1 MGVNKG
7 ANLFA
12 PTKSLTYSV
21 SMNAFEPQMLIP
33 RRMSATNARVV
44 WVRLLREVADTRL
57 PLEITR
63 RQKPSALLVRAADFE
78 SGLGRSHPWSDLR
91 ARISP
96 GSFHPN
102 GLQPG
107 VTHRWTHASSTW
119 IRDHFRSV
127 LEAVDTDGQPLLI
140 TRRGYCGLMLLAR
153 RVFEA
158 HWNLSRTVR
167 NSRSEEPIGSNL
179 ATDPRMRLCKAGDR
193 ARATADFR
201 SQLSP

>member
-1 MGVNKG
+1 MGANKS

-12 PTKSLTYSV
+12 PTKSLTYFV

-44 WVRLLREVADTRL
+44 WVRLLREVADTGL

-63 RQKPSALLVRAADFE
+63 RQKPSVLLVRAADFE

-140 TRRGYCGLMLLAR
+140 TRRGHCGLMLLAR

-158 HWNLSRTVR
+158 HWNPSITVR
-167 NSRSEEPIGSNL
+167 DSRSEETIGSNL
-179 ATDPRMRLCKAGDR
+179 ATDPRIRLCKAGAR

>member
-1 MGVNKG
+1 MGVIEG
-7 ANLFA
+7 VIIFA
-12 PTKSLTYSV
+12 PTGSLPYFL
-21 SMNAFEPQMLIP
+21 SMNAFEPQVLIP
-33 RRMSATNARVV
+33 RRMSATDARVV
-44 WVRLLREVADTRL
+44 WVRLLREVADTGL

-63 RQKPSALLVRAADFE
+63 RQKPSLLLVRAADFE
-78 SGLGRSHPWSDLR
+78 LRLGRSHPWSDLR

-96 GSFHPN
+96 DSFHPN

-140 TRRGYCGLMLLAR
+140 TRRGQCGLMLLAR

-167 NSRSEEPIGSNL
+167 DSRSEEPIGSNL
-179 ATDPRMRLCKAGDR
+179 ATDPRMRLCKAGAR
-193 ARATADFR
+193 ARAMADFR

>member
-1 MGVNKG
+1 MHDPKVRV
-7 ANLFA
+7 LS
-12 PTKSLTYSV
+12 PRSL
-21 SMNAFEPQMLIP
+21 
-33 RRMSATNARVV
+33 SATDARPV
-44 WVRLLREVADTRL
+44 WVRLLREVAEHGL

-63 RQKPSALLVRAADFE
+63 RHKPSMLLVRAADFE
-78 SGLGRSHPWSDLR
+78 LRLGRSHPWSDLR

-96 GSFHPN
+96 DSFHPN

-140 TRRGYCGLMLLAR
+140 TRRGHCGLMLLAQR
-153 RVFEA
+153 LFES
-158 HWNLSRTVR
+158 HWNLSRTVLIG
-167 NSRSEEPIGSNL
+167 RSEEPIGLNL
-179 ATDPRMRLCKAGDR
+179 ATDPRMRLAQADRR
-193 ARATADFR
+193 ARATANFR

>member
-1 MGVNKG
+1 MGANKG

-12 PTKSLTYSV
+12 PTKSLPYFL
-21 SMNAFEPQMLIP
+21 SMNAFEPQVLIP
-33 RRMSATNARVV
+33 RRMSATDARVI
-44 WVRLLREVADTRL
+44 WVRLLREVADTGL

-63 RQKPSALLVRAADFE
+63 RQKPSVLLVRAADFE

-91 ARISP
+91 ARIGP

-119 IRDHFRSV
+119 VRDHFRSV

-140 TRRGYCGLMLLAR
+140 TRRGHCGLMLLAR

-158 HWNLSRTVR
+158 HWNLSRTVLI
-167 NSRSEEPIGSNL
+167 SRSEEPIGSNL
-179 ATDPRMRLCKAGDR
+179 ATDPRMRLCKAGAR

>member
-1 MGVNKG
+1 MGVNKD
-7 ANLFA
+7 ANFFA

-44 WVRLLREVADTRL
+44 WVRLLREVADTGL

-179 ATDPRMRLCKAGDR
+179 ATDPRMRLCKAGAR

>member
-1 MGVNKG
+1 MGANKG
-7 ANLFA
+7 ANFFA
-12 PTKSLTYSV
+12 PTNSLPYSL
-21 SMNAFEPQMLIP
+21 SMNASEPQVLIP
-33 RRMSATNARVV
+33 RRMSATDAQVV
-44 WVRLLREVADTRL
+44 WVRLLREVADTGL

-63 RQKPSALLVRAADFE
+63 RQKPSVLLVRAADFE

-119 IRDHFRSV
+119 VRDHFRSV

-140 TRRGYCGLMLLAR
+140 TRRGHCGLMLLAR

-158 HWNLSRTVR
+158 HWNLSRTVLI
-167 NSRSEEPIGSNL
+167 SRSEEPIGSNL
-179 ATDPRMRLCKAGDR
+179 ATDPRMRLAQADRR

>member
-1 MGVNKG
+1 MGANKG

-12 PTKSLTYSV
+12 PTKSLPYSL
-21 SMNAFEPQMLIP
+21 SMNTSEPQVLIP
-33 RRMSATNARVV
+33 RRMSATDARVV
-44 WVRLLREVADTRL
+44 WVRLLREVADTGL

-63 RQKPSALLVRAADFE
+63 RQKPSVLLVRAADFE
-78 SGLGRSHPWSDLR
+78 LRLGRSHPWSDLR

-96 GSFHPN
+96 DSFHPN

-140 TRRGYCGLMLLAR
+140 TRRGHCGLMLLAQR
-153 RVFEA
+153 LFES
-158 HWNLSRTVR
+158 HWNLSRTVLIG
-167 NSRSEEPIGSNL
+167 RSEEPIGLNL
-179 ATDPRMRLCKAGDR
+179 ATDPRMRLAQAGTR

-201 SQLSP
+201 SQVCS